1 MKQNRKIKFPVFI
14 SIFFRSFLIQAVWN
28 YQSMLSIGFCFAL
41 APVAKKL
48 FKDRKKRIEF
58 YNRHLNFFNAHPYF
72 SSFAL
77 GAISRVEEDRVLEG
91 KDDYFKVDRLK
102 NALIGP
108 LGAIGDQLVWAT
120 LKPASIL
127 VCLLAVIL
135 IDNYKTKII
144 FLFVLLVLYNI
155 PHLYI
160 RMFGIIKGYH
170 AGYDVYKILNIER
183 FKTIKNVYGGL
194 GGLALGIII
203 AYSILQSGES
213 NGAYAIVFALSFLT
227 AYFYKKLC
235 QSVYRSLAF
244 PIILAVIIGVIVENL

>member
-1 MKQNRKIKFPVFI
+1 MKKKQKINFLVFI

-41 APVAKKL
+41 TPVAKKL
-48 FKDRKKRIEF
+48 FKDREKRIAF

-77 GAISRVEEDRVLEG
+77 GAITRVEEDMALEG
-91 KDDYFKVDRLK
+91 NEDYSKVDRLK

-127 VCLLAVIL
+127 ICLLAVIL
-135 IDNYKTKII
+135 IDDYQTKIG
-144 FLFVLLVLYNI
+144 FLFVLLILYNI

-160 RMFGIIKGYH
+160 RIFGIIKGYR

-183 FKTIKNVYGGL
+183 FKTVKNIYGGL

-203 AYSILQSGES
+203 AYSLLQSGET
-213 NGAYAIVFALSFLT
+213 NGAYAIVFALSFLS
-227 AYFYKKLC
+227 AYFYKKLW

-244 PIILAVIIGVIVENL
+244 PVILAVIIGVIIEKL